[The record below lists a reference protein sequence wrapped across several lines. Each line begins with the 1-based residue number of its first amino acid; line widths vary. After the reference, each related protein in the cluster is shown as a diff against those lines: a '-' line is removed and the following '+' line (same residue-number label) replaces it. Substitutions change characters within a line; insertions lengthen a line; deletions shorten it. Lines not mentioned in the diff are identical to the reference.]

1 MEIEDHY
8 HEVMYLLEDLLL
20 HIFQQLK
27 ERCKDQI
34 DLIRSV
40 YQSQEFLAP
49 EPGKEVRLTFA
60 EGQKLLREE
69 GPEEFRNV
77 LDDEDMSTPQE
88 KALGAIIRRKY
99 NTDFYILDKFP
110 ESARPFYAME
120 DPENPNVTNAYDFFM
135 RGQEILSGGQRIH
148 LPGVLEARIRKK
160 GIDPSSSGIKE
171 YLDIFKSAGVP
182 PHGGGGIGL
191 DRVVAWYLGLP
202 TVHLGTYYPRTP
214 KRLLP

>member
-1 MEIEDHY
+1 
-8 HEVMYLLEDLLL
+8 MYLLEDLLL

-34 DLIRSV
+34 DLVRSV

-171 YLDIFKSAGVP
+171 YLDVFKSAGVP